1 MSETPNT
8 ANTPGAPAPPPISSL
23 RLMSTMGGAGALAGL
38 LIVAVYQLTLPT
50 VQANRAARLETAI
63 HQVLPGIAR
72 YDTLYLHEGALT
84 ATLPAS
90 ADARKL
96 EKVYDGVDD
105 AGRRVG
111 FAIPATQPG
120 FQDAIDVIFGF
131 DPGKPGTLGLVILSS
146 RETPGLGDKIEGP
159 GWLAQFAGASTPLS
173 PVKAGAAQE
182 PDDVAMIT
190 GATISS
196 RTVIA
201 AINSALDR
209 WTPILAA
216 YRDGGRP

>member
-1 MSETPNT
+1 MSNTPNT
-8 ANTPGAPAPPPISSL
+8 PNAPAPPRISSI

-72 YDTLYLHEGALT
+72 YDTLYLHDGALT
-84 ATLPAS
+84 ATLPAG

-96 EKVYDGVDD
+96 EKVYDGVDGD
-105 AGRRVG
+105 GRRVG

-146 RETPGLGDKIEGP
+146 RETPGLGDKIEAP

-173 PVKAGAAQE
+173 PVKAGAAKQ

-201 AINSALDR
+201 AINAALDR
-209 WTPILAA
+209 WTPILDA
-216 YRDGGRP
+216 YRAGGTE

>member
-1 MSETPNT
+1 MSGTPNT
-8 ANTPGAPAPPPISSL
+8 PNAPAPPPVSSL

-72 YDTLYLHEGALT
+72 YDTLYLHDGALT
-84 ATLPAS
+84 ATLPAG

-96 EKVYDGVDD
+96 EKVYDGVDGD
-105 AGRRVG
+105 GRRIG

-131 DPGKPGTLGLVILSS
+131 DPGKPATLGLVILSS
-146 RETPGLGDKIEGP
+146 RETPGLGDKIEAP

-201 AINSALDR
+201 AINTALGR
-209 WTPILAA
+209 WTPIIEAYLAG
-216 YRDGGRP
+216 DTQ

>member
-1 MSETPNT
+1 MSDTPNT
-8 ANTPGAPAPPPISSL
+8 PNAPAPPRISSV

-72 YDTLYLHEGALT
+72 YDTLYLHDGALT
-84 ATLPAS
+84 ATLPAG

-96 EKVYDGVDD
+96 EKIYDGVDGD
-105 AGRRVG
+105 GRHVG

-146 RETPGLGDKIEGP
+146 RETPGLGDKIEAP

-173 PVKAGAAQE
+173 PVKAGTAQQ

-209 WTPILAA
+209 WTPTIAA
-216 YRDGGRP
+216 YREGGAR